1 MEEWK
6 KYHKDLYT
14 PIDNPAFDNDF
25 KIFVET
31 KLEEYAHK
39 SLINLDY
46 LLEKPFELQQVADVC
61 KELPSGKAG
70 YSGQQINEAL
80 VRILIAYENWNIT
93 LMPGRL
99 DSLYPRA
106 LEAASDEMF
115 GHPKFLDSRCTK

>member
-39 SLINLDY
+39 SLIHFDDP
-46 LLEKPFELQQVADVC
+46 LEKPFELQQVVDVC
-61 KELPSGKAG
+61 EELPNGKADG
-70 YSGQQINEAL
+70 FGGLMYEHLRYGGQQLNEAL
-80 VRILIAYENWNIT
+80 VRILIEYENWNIT

-106 LEAASDEMF
+106 LEAASD
-115 GHPKFLDSRCTK
+115 